1 MKPILLTVLRTSVL
15 LPLLCISALP
25 AYPQDTSESTLKD
38 TLTLEEAV
46 VIARRTRHQ
55 ADGYTVNLR
64 SSDIV
69 RGKTTSD
76 ALVFLPG
83 VSRQG
88 SVYRISG
95 IDVSEIYVDGMKLTS
110 FDELD
115 NIPADRIDKV
125 KVNYLAGLNQ
135 NASITGGTIEIT
147 LKRIPEG
154 GYSGSVS
161 AIGGYANDGGLGN
174 AGMLFQARY
183 GATSIYNSLTV
194 NGGAMKERGLQSTLT
209 SGGGLLSEK
218 DELTSAPFWGIQ
230 DRLSINQ
237 EINRRNNIGLS
248 YYAGWS
254 RSSTETA
261 TREGTVSTSMLNNSG
276 RLTQEAT
283 LKYTSVFNDRG
294 TSMTVT
300 ADWLNRSLS
309 TEYIYTSGQEPSRQ
323 QEQSAQESRNNML
336 KIAADFSDPL
346 SEKLELEYG
355 ASAQYITSTYAPE
368 TASEGFL
375 SSSLPTRTRAFTPLA
390 HASISGKLWRI
401 QYSAGLNLQMNWIE
415 YSPLD
420 GSGSPSRN
428 IQWGINPS
436 VQFRMPLDS
445 RGRFSMRLN
454 YRHQLDNIPYD
465 AISTTVR
472 WSDPWHYSVGNPD
485 LVAPTRDRIMLG
497 LSLFGDILT
506 LQGSYTH
513 SRNSIYWDNRTDPGS
528 PDIFYE
534 TPVNLPRRNSYG
546 LNAELNL
553 NPLKLWRIKL
563 SAEYTFNVENST
575 IGGITYSGTNLH
587 QFYMLLNQ
595 LSFKGWGTVINAVY
609 EPTFRTFGY
618 SYHSVYTVN
627 LQLYKTFL
635 DGRLRVALSGNIAG
649 KRRRI
654 DRTVGDRIITH
665 AYTTPA
671 QTATLSVF
679 WSFSGGRKVSVRR
692 ISGSQNYEEIVN
704 ER

>member
-15 LPLLCISALP
+15 LPLLCISAVP
-25 AYPQDTSESTLKD
+25 AYSQDTSESTLKD
-38 TLTLEEAV
+38 TLTLEEAI

-161 AIGGYANDGGLGN
+161 AIGGYANYGGLGN

-194 NGGAMKERGLQSTLT
+194 NGGAMKERDLQSTLT

-237 EINRRNNIGLS
+237 EINRRNNIGFS

-254 RSSTETA
+254 RSSTETT
-261 TREGTVSTSMLNNSG
+261 TREGTVSNSMLNNSG

-283 LKYTSVFNDRG
+283 LRYSSVFNDRG
-294 TSMTVT
+294 TSMTIT

-309 TEYIYTSGQEPSRQ
+309 TEYLYTSEQEPSRQ

-336 KIAADFSDPL
+336 KLAADFSDPL

-355 ASAQYITSTYAPE
+355 A
-368 TASEGFL
+368 
-375 SSSLPTRTRAFTPLA
+375 
-390 HASISGKLWRI
+390 
-401 QYSAGLNLQMNWIE
+401 
-415 YSPLD
+415 
-420 GSGSPSRN
+420 
-428 IQWGINPS
+428 
-436 VQFRMPLDS
+436 
-445 RGRFSMRLN
+445 
-454 YRHQLDNIPYD
+454 
-465 AISTTVR
+465 
-472 WSDPWHYSVGNPD
+472 
-485 LVAPTRDRIMLG
+485 
-497 LSLFGDILT
+497 
-506 LQGSYTH
+506 
-513 SRNSIYWDNRTDPGS
+513 
-528 PDIFYE
+528 
-534 TPVNLPRRNSYG
+534 
-546 LNAELNL
+546 
-553 NPLKLWRIKL
+553 
-563 SAEYTFNVENST
+563 
-575 IGGITYSGTNLH
+575 
-587 QFYMLLNQ
+587 
-595 LSFKGWGTVINAVY
+595 
-609 EPTFRTFGY
+609 
-618 SYHSVYTVN
+618 
-627 LQLYKTFL
+627 
-635 DGRLRVALSGNIAG
+635 
-649 KRRRI
+649 
-654 DRTVGDRIITH
+654 
-665 AYTTPA
+665 
-671 QTATLSVF
+671 
-679 WSFSGGRKVSVRR
+679 
-692 ISGSQNYEEIVN
+692 
-704 ER
+704 